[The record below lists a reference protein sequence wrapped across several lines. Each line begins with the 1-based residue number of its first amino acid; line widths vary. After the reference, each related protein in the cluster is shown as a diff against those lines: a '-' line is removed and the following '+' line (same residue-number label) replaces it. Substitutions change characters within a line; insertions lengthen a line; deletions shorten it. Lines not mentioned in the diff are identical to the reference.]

1 MKAAVI
7 VQKTEP
13 NHSAE
18 CSEKR
23 RWLWIGRASKIRL
36 THTHTHTHT
45 CMRARARAHTHTH
58 THISQETGVSKTS
71 AWIATNSWNLN
82 HIKTMVFTYYIIT

>member
-1 MKAAVI
+1 MWSYKRKVVVEEKKLFQFKFKDGSIANRKYSQVYKQMKAAVI

-23 RWLWIGRASKIRL
+23 RWL
-36 THTHTHTHT
+36 
-45 CMRARARAHTHTH
+45 
-58 THISQETGVSKTS
+58 
-71 AWIATNSWNLN
+71 
-82 HIKTMVFTYYIIT
+82 